1 MNISSGLLKNK
12 NSSSLRQ
19 LHTCEFRVSGRKSQ
33 VQSESFRGFLL
44 EVRAETFW
52 LFEKKQRRNGKN
64 WSSLPDGVQR
74 PVKARLIFIYW
85 FTQSA
90 QEAFLSPHLFVR
102 LSPAV
107 EKIRSLLRIEA
118 FAGLKHDPHIVH
130 SSSGARHDEE
140 LSSDLERVQRTHWH
154 VETRLTWL
162 CPPGRYAPQVSSTQ
176 TGCVGFSWLQEKN
189 KCLR

>member
-1 MNISSGLLKNK
+1 MSLGLAGENLRSNLKV
-12 NSSSLRQ
+12 
-19 LHTCEFRVSGRKSQ
+19 FG
-33 VQSESFRGFLL
+33 FFLL

-64 WSSLPDGVQR
+64 WSSLPDWVQR
-74 PVKARLIFIYW
+74 PVKAHLCEPINKY
-85 FTQSA
+85 QSA

-107 EKIRSLLRIEA
+107 VKIRSLLRIEA

-140 LSSDLERVQRTHWH
+140 PSSDLERVQRTHWH

>member
-1 MNISSGLLKNK
+1 MNISSGLSKNK

-107 EKIRSLLRIEA
+107 VKIRSLLRIETWPSYRPQFFWSPTWWGA
-118 FAGLKHDPHIVH
+118 ELRPGESAADSLTRRDPTNLTVPTGQVCTTSIF
-130 SSSGARHDEE
+130 DT
-140 LSSDLERVQRTHWH
+140 D
-154 VETRLTWL
+154 RLRW
-162 CPPGRYAPQVSSTQ
+162 
-176 TGCVGFSWLQEKN
+176 F
-189 KCLR
+189 